1 MAKTVPGL
9 FVVDL
14 RTLHSADVCCCN
26 TGGGGGGGVGDRGA
40 AGAKSLMLN

>member
-1 MAKTVPGL
+1 MIITTIPGL

-26 TGGGGGGGVGDRGA
+26 TGGRGGGVGDRGA
-40 AGAKSLMLN
+40 AGAER